1 LSEGDNA
8 QSAAIEACLLAGQLA
23 LAGKLLAISPD
34 TLKFTR
40 QRAALVVR
48 LRARGRIT
56 RSQFARQL
64 APHLARLAE
73 LVPDGDAQ
81 LFALRLQSGE
91 LVPAE
96 LPTSELR
103 YLAAYEVLRSGDLGR
118 GFDLYRD
125 RFHEGT
131 TSMQRVMSS
140 SDVDVMHACPRW
152 QGESLAG
159 KSVHLVLE
167 QGVGDRIMLA
177 RYFHHLKSASEVLC
191 EHQALG
197 ALFAR
202 SFPFIQWVP
211 PGTRPL
217 HDGVAVPAFDLPH
230 WFPKTSASPYLESD
244 TIDLGQGFHVGLCWR
259 GNPDF
264 FEARLRDI
272 PLARLAPLF
281 TVPGVTW
288 HSLCPGFRNSR
299 SGQNMR
305 PIVRHAL
312 SRWDDTA
319 RLVRSL
325 DLVITVDTAVAHLAG
340 ALGRP
345 VWLLNRE
352 HGCWRWGASGDAS
365 HWYPSMRL
373 FRQVTDW
380 DDVVA
385 RVKVGLKAGLQA
397 GLDQWM
403 EE

>member
-8 QSAAIEACLLAGQLA
+8 QSAAIEACLLAGKLA
-23 LAGKLLAISPD
+23 LAGKLLAIAPD
-34 TLKFTR
+34 TLIFTR

-56 RSQFARQL
+56 RSQFVEQL
-64 APHLARLAE
+64 APHLARLGGLA
-73 LVPDGDAQ
+73 PGHDAQ
-81 LFALRLQSGE
+81 LFALRLQCGGS
-91 LVPAE
+91 VPDA
-96 LPTSELR
+96 LPTPELR
-103 YLAAYEVLRSGDLGR
+103 YLAACEVLRSGDLGR

-125 RFHEGT
+125 RFHDGKA
-131 TSMQRVMSS
+131 SMRRAMFL
-140 SDVDVMHACPRW
+140 SDVEVMHAYPRW
-152 QGESLAG
+152 QGESLAR
-159 KSVHLVLE
+159 KSVYLVLE

-177 RYFHHLKSASEVLC
+177 RYFHHLASASEVLC
-191 EHQALG
+191 AHQPLSAV
-197 ALFAR
+197 FAR

-217 HDGVAVPAFDLPH
+217 HDCVAVPAFDLPH
-230 WFPKTSASPYLESD
+230 WFPTTSAAPCLDSD
-244 TIDLGQGFHVGLCWR
+244 TIDLGEGFHVGVCWR

-264 FEARLRDI
+264 FEAKLRDV
-272 PLARLAPLF
+272 PLARFAPLF

-288 HSLCPGFRNSR
+288 HSLCPDFNNAR
-299 SGQNMR
+299 SGQHVR

-312 SRWDDTA
+312 FSWDDTA

-325 DLVITVDTAVAHLAG
+325 DLVISVDTAVAHLAG

-345 VWLLNRE
+345 VWLLHRE
-352 HGCWRWGASGDAS
+352 HGCWRWGTSGDAS

-385 RVKVGLKAGLQA
+385 RVKDALHRCLQA
-397 GLDQWM
+397 QH
-403 EE
+403 